1 MHSRTIQAGA
11 LLLTLVC
18 VGRTFGQNVPGTGT
32 AREESG
38 ADLVYGG
45 GDASPPY
52 EFLDPAG
59 RPQGVNVDLVRA
71 LARVTGRS
79 LEIRLG
85 KWNDIRQEMEAGRID
100 LMSLAYTEE
109 RARSI
114 GFLDETWTVRLA
126 VLFPAGRSVYPES
139 VMDLRGER
147 VAVQEG
153 EMTHELLMAL
163 PEASRPAILSV
174 RDHVA
179 AIDLMRKGQATA
191 VAGNALV
198 LRTALARLGVGNAHE
213 VIVRASPY
221 RLATSRGREAEM
233 AWIGPA
239 LRTLRESGEFSRI
252 VEEHLT
258 EAPRPRSLREFAG
271 LIAAFLVVIA
281 AVLLGSLLW
290 TRSLRAQ
297 VEARTRSIAEAAAEK
312 DRLTQSLLK
321 WEQRMRMVVEQM
333 PAILWST
340 DRDLRVTSAS
350 GRGLATLGLD
360 ETRIVGETVAE
371 IVAQLGLASSRIME
385 CMEQGLSGRPSDL
398 EIQIGGRDAE
408 LHIEPL
414 RDPDGGISGLVGI
427 VLDIAEHRRAATALR
442 DSEERYRAFVAHS
455 TEGIWRW
462 EFNAP
467 FPKGASLDEQY
478 EYFVNH
484 AYVAECNDAMAQLY
498 GLKDAEALTGRMF
511 SEVRRL
517 RSVVSNTDNVRAF
530 IASGFQPTEWETNW
544 IDEKGASRWTASS
557 VVGIL
562 KDGALIRT
570 WSTQRDITAQ
580 KRAEEGLRHALSLV
594 RATLDS
600 ATDGILVENTQGG
613 IVDVNERFGAMW
625 RVPPEMLAPTRRH
638 VKELGRHAMDQLLD
652 PGGFVARA
660 HQILAQP
667 DAESYDVLRLRDG
680 RVFERFSRPQRL
692 GETTVG
698 RVWTF
703 RDVTERERSMIEIQE
718 ANRLLEVKNAELE
731 RFTYTVSHDL
741 KSPLIT
747 IRGYMGHLEASALAG
762 DMAAFKEDASRIN
775 RAAAK
780 MEDLLRD
787 LLELSRVGRVL
798 NPDEDV
804 SMADVAQDAADL
816 LRGPL
821 LERGVKFEI
830 EAGLPVIRG
839 DRRRLV
845 EVVQNLAENA
855 IKFMGAQKDPVVRLG
870 VRDVKGQTAFF
881 VSDNGIGIDARH
893 RDKVFELFEKLT
905 PGTEGTGVG
914 LALVKRIVEAHG
926 GKVWVESEGSGRGST
941 FFFTLRSAA
950 LN

>member
-1 MHSRTIQAGA
+1 MEAEDTGRRRGNLRPPEEVSLHSRTIQAGA
-11 LLLTLVC
+11 LLLNLVC
-18 VGRTFGQNVPGTGT
+18 AAPSFGQGAPGTRT
-32 AREESG
+32 PQEETG
-38 ADLVYGG
+38 VADLVYGG

-52 EFLDPAG
+52 EFLDAAG

-126 VLFPAGRSVYPES
+126 VLFPAGRRAYPGS
-139 VMDLRGER
+139 VMDLREER

-163 PEASRPAILSV
+163 PEASRPTVLSA
-174 RDHVA
+174 RDHAA
-179 AIDLMRKGQATA
+179 AIDMMRGGRATA

-198 LRTALARLGVGNAHE
+198 LRTALARLGVNNAHE
-213 VIVRASPY
+213 VMVRASPY

-252 VEEHLT
+252 VEKHLT
-258 EAPRPRSLREFAG
+258 EAPGPRSLKEFAG
-271 LIAAFLVVIA
+271 LIGAFLVAISG
-281 AVLLGSLLW
+281 VLLGSVFW
-290 TRSLRAQ
+290 TRSLRAL
-297 VEARTRSIAEAAAEK
+297 VETRTKSIAE
-312 DRLTQSLLK
+312 
-321 WEQRMRMVVEQM
+321 
-333 PAILWST
+333 
-340 DRDLRVTSAS
+340 
-350 GRGLATLGLD
+350 
-360 ETRIVGETVAE
+360 
-371 IVAQLGLASSRIME
+371 
-385 CMEQGLSGRPSDL
+385 
-398 EIQIGGRDAE
+398 
-408 LHIEPL
+408 
-414 RDPDGGISGLVGI
+414 
-427 VLDIAEHRRAATALR
+427 AATALR

-467 FPKGASLDEQY
+467 FPKGASLDEQFDY
-478 EYFVNH
+478 VLKH
-484 AYVAECNDAMAQLY
+484 AYVAECNDAMARLY
-498 GLKDAEALTGRMF
+498 GLKDADALTGRMF

-517 RSVVSNTDNVRAF
+517 RAVVSNTDNVRDF
-530 IASGFQPTEWETNW
+530 IASGFEPTEWETNW
-544 IDEKGASRWTASS
+544 IDEKGASRWSTSS

-600 ATDGILVENTQGG
+600 ATDGILVENTEGG

-625 RVPPEMLAPTRRH
+625 RVPPEMLTPTRRH
-638 VKELGRHAMDQLLD
+638 VKELGRHAVEQLLD
-652 PGGFVARA
+652 PEGFLARA
-660 HQILAQP
+660 RQILAQT
-667 DAESYDVLRLRDG
+667 DAESYDVLRLKDG

-692 GETTVG
+692 GDTTVG

-747 IRGYMGHLEASALAG
+747 IRGYMGHLETSAAAG
-762 DMAAFKEDASRIN
+762 NMAAFTEDASRIN

-787 LLELSRVGRVL
+787 LLELSRVGRIL

-804 SMADVAQDAADL
+804 PMADVARDAADL

-821 LERGVKFEI
+821 LDRGVKFEI
-830 EAGLPVIRG
+830 LPGLPVVRG

-845 EVVQNLAENA
+845 EVIQNLVENA
-855 IKFMGAQKDPVVRLG
+855 TKFMGQQKDPVVRLG
-870 VRDVKGQTAFF
+870 VREIKGESVLF

-905 PGTEGTGVG
+905 PQTEGTGVG

-926 GKVWVESEGSGRGST
+926 GRVWVESEGSGRGST
-941 FFFTLRSAA
+941 FFFTLRSAG
-950 LN
+950 

>member
-1 MHSRTIQAGA
+1 MEPEDTGRRRGNLRPPVEVSFYSRTIQAGA

-18 VGRTFGQNVPGTGT
+18 AALSFGQGAPGT
-32 AREESG
+32 RPPQEETG
-38 ADLVYGG
+38 AADLVYGG

-52 EFLDPAG
+52 EFLDASG

-126 VLFPAGRSVYPES
+126 VLFPAGRRAYPES
-139 VMDLRGER
+139 VMDLRDER

-163 PEASRPAILSV
+163 PEASRPTVLSV
-174 RDHVA
+174 RDHAA
-179 AIDLMRKGQATA
+179 AIDLMRKGQASA
-191 VAGNALV
+191 IAGNALV
-198 LRTALARLGVGNAHE
+198 LRTALARLGVNNAHE

-252 VEEHLT
+252 VEKHLT
-258 EAPRPRSLREFAG
+258 EAPRPRSLKEFAG
-271 LIAAFLVVIA
+271 LIGAFLVAIA
-281 AVLLGSLLW
+281 SVLLGSVFW
-290 TRSLRAQ
+290 TRSLRAL
-297 VEARTRSIAEAAAEK
+297 VETRTKSIAEA
-312 DRLTQSLLK
+312 D
-321 WEQRMRMVVEQM
+321 
-333 PAILWST
+333 
-340 DRDLRVTSAS
+340 
-350 GRGLATLGLD
+350 
-360 ETRIVGETVAE
+360 
-371 IVAQLGLASSRIME
+371 
-385 CMEQGLSGRPSDL
+385 
-398 EIQIGGRDAE
+398 
-408 LHIEPL
+408 
-414 RDPDGGISGLVGI
+414 
-427 VLDIAEHRRAATALR
+427 TALR
-442 DSEERYRAFVAHS
+442 ESEERYRAFVAHS

-467 FPKGASLDEQY
+467 FPKGASVDEQ
-478 EYFVNH
+478 FDHVVKH
-484 AYVAECNDAMAQLY
+484 AYVAECNDAMARLY
-498 GLKDAEALTGRMF
+498 GLKDADALTGRMF

-517 RSVVSNTDNVRAF
+517 RAVVSNTDNVRDF
-530 IASGFQPTEWETNW
+530 IASGFEPTEWETNW
-544 IDEKGASRWTASS
+544 IDEKGASRWTTSS

-625 RVPPEMLAPTRRH
+625 RVPPEMLTPTRRH
-638 VKELGRHAMDQLLD
+638 VKELARHAVEQLLD
-652 PGGFVARA
+652 PEGFLARA
-660 HQILAQP
+660 RQILAQA
-667 DAESYDVLRLRDG
+667 DAESYDVLRLKDG

-692 GETTVG
+692 GDTTVG

-747 IRGYMGHLEASALAG
+747 IRGYMGHLEASAAAG
-762 DMAAFKEDASRIN
+762 NMAAFTEDASRIN

-798 NPDEDV
+798 NPDENV
-804 SMADVAQDAADL
+804 SMAEVAQDAADL

-821 LERGVKFEI
+821 LDRGVRFEI
-830 EAGLPVIRG
+830 AAGLPVIRG

-845 EVVQNLAENA
+845 EVVQNLVENA
-855 IKFMGAQKDPVVRLG
+855 AKFMGQQKDPVVRLG
-870 VRDVKGQTAFF
+870 VREIKGETALF

-893 RDKVFELFEKLT
+893 RDKVFELFEKLA

-926 GKVWVESEGSGRGST
+926 GRVWVESEGAGRGST
-941 FFFTLRSAA
+941 FFFTLRSAG
-950 LN
+950 